1 MLPAL
6 IFIGL
11 MGLFLHLLDNQH
23 GKPIKKIPVKSVQV
37 AGDSVSLIP
46 AFSEQKEELFNR

>member
-6 IFIGL
+6 FFIGL

-23 GKPIKKIPVKSVQV
+23 GKPTKRVPYKPIQV
-37 AGDSVSLIP
+37 SEDNVTLLP
-46 AFSEQKEELFNR
+46 MFSEQKEEILNR